1 MAEVTRLVMGCA
13 DVGNLWRAIGDGDAA
28 ALLGAAWECGIRR
41 FDTAPH
47 YGLGLSE
54 RRLGAFLAG
63 RPRAGFAVSTK
74 VGRRL
79 VPSPGTAHRTDADHG
94 FAVPADHRRVWDFTP
109 SGIRACLAGSLERL
123 GLDRIDVAL
132 LHDPEEQD
140 GDAGPSIASGTAALA
155 ALRTEGL
162 VGAVGIGSKSV
173 DALLAAVRTGAVDV
187 VLVAGRY
194 TLLEQSAAEVL
205 LPECA
210 ARGVEVLVA
219 GVFNSGLLATPRPMP
234 GDRYEYAAAPPALL
248 ARARELAARCAVHG
262 VELPAAALQFPLRH
276 PAVARVVL
284 GAADAEQVRHNVRR
298 AAEPVPEALWAAL
311 TECGLVPA
319 W

>member
-13 DVGNLWRAIGDGDAA
+13 DVGNLWRAVGDREAA
-28 ALLGAAWECGIRR
+28 ALLGAAWACGIRR

-63 RPRAGFAVSTK
+63 RPRASFAVSTK

-79 VPSPGTAHRTDADHG
+79 VPSPGTAHRPDHHG

-109 SGIRACLAGSLERL
+109 DGIRACLAGSLQRL
-123 GLDRIDVAL
+123 GLDGVDVAL

-140 GDAGPSIASGTAALA
+140 GDVAATIASGIETLA
-155 ALRTEGL
+155 ALRASGL

-194 TLLEQSAAEVL
+194 TLLEQPAAETL

-219 GVFNSGLLATPRPMP
+219 GVFNSGLLATPDPAP

-248 ARARELAARCAVHG
+248 ARARELAARCAAHG

-276 PAVARVVL
+276 PAVTRVVL
-284 GAADAEQVRHNVRR
+284 GAADAEQVRANVRR
-298 AAEPVPEALWAAL
+298 AAEPVPDALWAELA
-311 TECGLVPA
+311 A
-319 W
+319 A